1 MPQSNKPTP
10 AGLDRRQL
18 MLAAGALG
26 LTAGL
31 PGEAATQTA
40 TPSMADPDYRRVPL
54 KKERIR
60 YGIIQSPDIAIDPGN
75 AERERRQNLN
85 RMLELLDKSTTLFSG
100 GYDLISFAE
109 MPLHGFGEWGRKEAL
124 QVAAEIPGEETEA
137 LGRKARELG
146 TYISFGTYAKDRDW
160 PDHVIMMGVLMG
172 PDGEIAARHWKAR
185 GTLGGLG
192 LFTSTVYECLDRYV
206 EMYGWDEVIPVAR
219 TDIGNICMTG
229 VQNDPMLFL
238 TMAVK
243 GAELVLRYATGGMPV
258 DDGVAMSK
266 FFKFY
271 TGFANSSRHTD
282 HRYYVGGVGVGQSMI
297 VGPNGDIL
305 AQADQQQS
313 LISAYLPMAD
323 FRRGHRIPDF
333 QWPLYAPVLAGYQP
347 RFDPGWFLKYLPES
361 WADTRSYFKDKAN
374 W

>member
-1 MPQSNKPTP
+1 MRQKKRN
-10 AGLDRRQL
+10 ADELNRRQL
-18 MLAAGALG
+18 MLAAGGLSAL
-26 LTAGL
+26 AGF
-31 PGEAATQTA
+31 PSAATGQT
-40 TPSMADPDYRRVPL
+40 TEPSMADPDYRRVAL
-54 KKERIR
+54 KKDRIR
-60 YGIIQSPDIAIDPGN
+60 YGIIQSPDIAIDPAN
-75 AERERRQNLN
+75 ADRERRRNLES
-85 RMLELLDKSTTLFSG
+85 MLDLLDKSTTLFSG

-124 QVAAEIPGEETEA
+124 RVAAEVPGEETQV
-137 LGRKARELG
+137 LGEKAKELD

-160 PDHVIMMGVLMG
+160 PDHVIMMGVLIG

-219 TDIGNICMTG
+219 TDIGNICLTG

-243 GAELVLRYATGGMPV
+243 GAELVLRFATGGMPTE
-258 DDGVAMSK
+258 DGVSMSK

-271 TGFANSSRHTD
+271 TGFANSSRHTE
-282 HRYYVGGVGVGQSMI
+282 HRYYVGGVGVGGSMI
-297 VGPNGDIL
+297 IGPDGNIL

-323 FRRGHRIPDF
+323 FRSEHRIPDF
-333 QWPLYAPVLAGYQP
+333 QWPLYAPVLNDYQP